1 MIGDRRDGS
10 LPGQW
15 RLYRGRSMIAAGPGA
30 HLLPIRTERLLLR
43 ALEPGDGDA
52 LHRLYGDPE
61 AMRYVGSGGA
71 RTREQ
76 TEVGLA
82 RLIRHQEQH
91 GFGMWMVENGD
102 GPIGVAGLMLV
113 EGSGPD
119 VEVVY
124 ELERAAWGQ
133 GYATEAARACL
144 GVGFERLG
152 VGRILA
158 LAYPQNAASI
168 NVMRK
173 LGMKPA
179 GSVLAYGAELVRYE
193 VRSASA

>member
-1 MIGDRRDGS
+1 MIGDRRDGGR
-10 LPGQW
+10 P
-15 RLYRGRSMIAAGPGA
+15 RVRRYRGRSMLATGPGA

-43 ALEPGDGDA
+43 ALEPGDADA

-76 TEVGLA
+76 TEAGLA
-82 RLIRHQEQH
+82 RLINHQEQH
-91 GFGMWMVENGD
+91 GFGMWMVENDD

-124 ELERAAWGQ
+124 ELERAAWGR

-144 GVGFERLG
+144 EVGFRQLG
-152 VGRILA
+152 VRRIVA

-173 LGMKPA
+173 LGMTPA
-179 GSVLAYGAELVRYE
+179 GRVLAYGAELVRYE
-193 VRSASA
+193 ARSASA